1 MSFSWRQQKRHVE
14 QLAATVEALVEDEHQ
29 RRGMLKSWSKAY
41 ATRYETV
48 FWAGITGFV
57 FLSRRRQEDKT
68 NRPNILVE
76 LGLATWAVQRWRKLP
91 GRVEASL
98 ERARQELRGA
108 GHSRRTAGAAIT
120 GAEAAE
126 Q

>member
-1 MSFSWRQQKRHVE
+1 MSSSWRQQKRHVE
-14 QLAATVEALVEDEHQ
+14 QLTATVEGLVKKEHLQ
-29 RRGMLKSWSKAY
+29 REMLKSWSKAY

-57 FLSRRRQEDKT
+57 FLSRRRKKDKT
-68 NRPNILVE
+68 DRANLLVE
-76 LGLATWAVQRWRKLP
+76 LGIATWAVQRWRKLP

-98 ERARQELRGA
+98 DRARQELRAA
-108 GHSRRTAGAAIT
+108 GGSQRPTEQAGTDT
-120 GAEAAE
+120 GE

>member
-1 MSFSWRQQKRHVE
+1 MSSSWRQQKRHVE
-14 QLAATVEALVEDEHQ
+14 QLTATVEGLVKKEHRQ
-29 RRGMLKSWSKAY
+29 REMLKSWSKAY

-57 FLSRRRQEDKT
+57 FLSRRRKKDKT
-68 NRPNILVE
+68 ERANLLVE
-76 LGLATWAVQRWRKLP
+76 LGIATWAVQRWRKLP

-98 ERARQELRGA
+98 ERARQELRAA
-108 GHSRRTAGAAIT
+108 GGSQRATEQAGTDA
-120 GAEAAE
+120 GE

>member
-1 MSFSWRQQKRHVE
+1 MSSSWRQQKRHVE
-14 QLAATVEALVEDEHQ
+14 QLTATVEGLVKKEHRQ
-29 RRGMLKSWSKAY
+29 REMLKSWSKAY

-57 FLSRRRQEDKT
+57 FLSRRRKKDKT
-68 NRPNILVE
+68 DRANLLVE
-76 LGLATWAVQRWRKLP
+76 LGIATWAVQRWRKLP

-98 ERARQELRGA
+98 DRARQELRAA
-108 GHSRRTAGAAIT
+108 GGSQRPTEQAGTDT
-120 GAEAAE
+120 GE

>member
-1 MSFSWRQQKRHVE
+1 MSFSWRQQKRRVE
-14 QLAATVEALVEDEHQ
+14 RLTATVERLADEEQHS
-29 RRGMLKSWSKAY
+29 REMLKTWSRAY

-68 NRPNILVE
+68 NRPNMLVE

-91 GRVEASL
+91 GRVEATL
-98 ERARQELRGA
+98 DRARQELRAA
-108 GHSRRTAGAAIT
+108 GHSQRASAPAGADA
-120 GAEAAE
+120 GE

>member
-1 MSFSWRQQKRHVE
+1 MSSSWRQQKRHVE
-14 QLAATVEALVEDEHQ
+14 QLTATVEGLVNEEHQ
-29 RRGMLKSWSKAY
+29 RREMLKSWSKAY

-57 FLSRRRQEDKT
+57 FLSRRGKEDKT
-68 NRPNILVE
+68 DRPNLLVE

-98 ERARQELRGA
+98 DRARQELRAAGGSRPAGDQVGA
-108 GHSRRTAGAAIT
+108 DT
-120 GAEAAE
+120 GE

>member
-1 MSFSWRQQKRHVE
+1 MSSSWGKQKRRVE
-14 QLAATVEALVEDEHQ
+14 QLTATVEGLVEEEHK
-29 RRGMLKSWSKAY
+29 RREVLKSWSRAY

-48 FWAGITGFV
+48 FWAGVTGFV
-57 FLSRRRQEDKT
+57 FLSRRRHEDKA
-68 NRPNILVE
+68 NRPNLLVE

-98 ERARQELRGA
+98 DRARQELRAA
-108 GHSRRTAGAAIT
+108 GGSQRPTEQAGTDT
-120 GAEAAE
+120 GE